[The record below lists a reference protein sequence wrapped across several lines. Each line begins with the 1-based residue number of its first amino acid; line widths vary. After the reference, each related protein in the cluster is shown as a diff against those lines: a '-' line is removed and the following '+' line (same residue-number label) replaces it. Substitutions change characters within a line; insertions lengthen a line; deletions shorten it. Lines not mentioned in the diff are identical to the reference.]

1 MNVHTVEVGQPLGP
15 NMIRRL
21 CRLQRW
27 FSFPQRDKKNRS
39 CRSIAD
45 FVRAASDT
53 ASGCPDQLT
62 SCMYPADGIQKVTLV
77 RNPSQLGYF
86 YLVVVVNL
94 EALYRQA
101 ITVESFSSFTSERLQ
116 RCSQEFERIMAEYS
130 GMRLRPLVEWSV
142 RRVDYAIDLRYP
154 GLVPLHVSLMKQGR
168 IPRGM
173 EMRRSYE
180 GSYYLESP
188 NEDVTINFYDKAAQL
203 RHERTLCNNDRL
215 LLEAEGLL
223 RLEVQCQGRKL
234 SHLGDLVRR
243 RSLLYYGRT
252 IRTFLHEELANAVV
266 QDYFYRA
273 VGYHDYYTFSAAAA
287 MLDEQRGRK
296 DMKQRIV
303 HFLQQVRM
311 TGSVSAAI
319 DAYRKGIMPDGT
331 TAIIYG
337 PESSLQNILHEYLPR
352 YGLNPVLLPEEWNG
366 GILQNPMP
374 ENLRIYRPAAL
385 RAS

>member
-1 MNVHTVEVGQPLGP
+1 MSVHTVELGHPLGP
-15 NMIRRL
+15 NMIRSF

-39 CRSIAD
+39 CQSITD
-45 FVRAASDT
+45 FVHAARD
-53 ASGCPDQLT
+53 GCPDQLT
-62 SCMYPADGIQKVTLV
+62 SRMYPVDGIQKVTLV
-77 RNPSQLGYF
+77 RNPSQQGYF

-94 EALYRQA
+94 EALYRQE

-154 GLVPLHVSLMKQGR
+154 DLVPLYVSLMKQGR

-203 RHERTLCNNDRL
+203 RHERTLYNNDRL
-215 LLEAEGLL
+215 LVEADGLL
-223 RLEVQCQGRKL
+223 RLEVQCKGRKL
-234 SHLGDLVRR
+234 NHLYDFVRR
-243 RSLLYYGRT
+243 RNLPHYGRT

-273 VGYHDYYTFSAAAA
+273 VGYQDYYTLPVAVAK
-287 MLDEQRGRK
+287 LDGQRGRK

-303 HFLQQVRM
+303 HFLQQVRI

-319 DAYRKGIMPDGT
+319 DSYRQGIMPDGT
-331 TAIIYG
+331 TAIISG

-374 ENLRIYRPAAL
+374 EKLRIYRQFAL

>member
-1 MNVHTVEVGQPLGP
+1 MSVHTVELGHPLGP
-15 NMIRRL
+15 NMIRSF

-27 FSFPQRDKKNRS
+27 FSFPQKDKKNRS
-39 CRSIAD
+39 CQSITD
-45 FVRAASDT
+45 FVHAARDG
-53 ASGCPDQLT
+53 ASTCPDQLT
-62 SCMYPADGIQKVTLV
+62 SRMYPVDGIQKVTLV
-77 RNPSQLGYF
+77 RNPSQQGYF

-94 EALYRQA
+94 EALYRQE

-142 RRVDYAIDLRYP
+142 RRVDYAVDLRYP
-154 GLVPLHVSLMKQGR
+154 GLVPIYVSLMKQGR

-188 NEDVTINFYDKAAQL
+188 KEDVTINFYDKAAQL
-203 RHERTLCNNDRL
+203 RHERTLYNNDRL
-215 LLEAEGLL
+215 LVEADGLL
-223 RLEVQCQGRKL
+223 RLEVQCKGRKL
-234 SHLGDLVRR
+234 NHLYDFVRR
-243 RSLLYYGRT
+243 RNLPHYGRT
-252 IRTFLHEELANAVV
+252 IRTFLYEELANAVV

-273 VGYHDYYTFSAAAA
+273 VGYQDYYTLPVAVAK
-287 MLDEQRGRK
+287 LDGQRGRK
-296 DMKQRIV
+296 DMKQHIV
-303 HFLQQVRM
+303 HFLQQVRI

-319 DAYRKGIMPDGT
+319 DSYRQGIMTDGT
-331 TAIIYG
+331 TAIISG